1 MTRST
6 PSPVAER
13 VPSVLVVLVVR
24 DAAGWLRDCLSG
36 LAAQTY
42 PRLGVIAVDDASHD
56 GSREMLVEALGPKRV
71 LTIEE
76 PRGFA
81 RSVAAAAALPVASEA
96 DFVLL
101 LHDDAALDP
110 DAVAR
115 LVEAAVGVPGVE
127 DA

>member
-42 PRLGVIAVDDASHD
+42 ARLGVIAVDDASRD

-71 LTIEE
+71 LRLEE
-76 PRGFA
+76 PHGFA
-81 RSVAAAAALPVASEA
+81 GSVAAATVLPMAADA

-101 LHDDAALDP
+101 LHDDAVLDP
-110 DAVAR
+110 DVVAR
-115 LVEAAVGVPGVE
+115 LVDAAVGVPGVE
-127 DA
+127 D